1 MQGLQLTQLNL
12 SREKYMD
19 DATKRIEEL
28 EAEINTLQEKR
39 SKQSSDDNPISAR
52 PNDKSNIDFLVVVE
66 IATYSSLK
74 FPFKRVVV

>member
-39 SKQSSDDNPISAR
+39 SKQSSDDNLIVPG
-52 PNDKSNIDFLVVVE
+52 P
-66 IATYSSLK
+66 TTSSTSTFGSWWK
-74 FPFKRVVV
+74 